1 MDISLHISAE
11 GMDGKKDTGKK
22 SFSLSPLFNDVC
34 CYEGNEVH
42 QVAVKP
48 EEVPEFRRHS
58 KGDVLP
64 GSFGKGVQAVFNPD
78 VGCLFTAGGAES
90 GFATVWNFDAL
101 RAGRTDKV
109 MVTEKRSS
117 AYKEF

>member
-1 MDISLHISAE
+1 MARKIPGRNPFRLAHSLMIFAAIR
-11 GMDGKKDTGKK
+11 GIR
-22 SFSLSPLFNDVC
+22 FIRI
-34 CYEGNEVH
+34 
-42 QVAVKP
+42 AVKP
-48 EEVPEFRRHS
+48 EECPEFRRHS

-64 GSFGKGVQAVFNPD
+64 GSSGKGVKAVFDPD
-78 VGCLFTAGGAES
+78 VSGLFTAGGAES

-117 AYKEF
+117 AHKEF

>member
-1 MDISLHISAE
+1 MARKIPGRNPFRLAQSLMMFAAIR
-11 GMDGKKDTGKK
+11 
-22 SFSLSPLFNDVC
+22 
-34 CYEGNEVH
+34 GNKVH

-64 GSFGKGVQAVFNPD
+64 GSFGKGVKAVFDPD
-78 VGCLFTAGGAES
+78 VSSLFTARWAES

-101 RAGRTDKV
+101 RTGRTDKV

>member
-1 MDISLHISAE
+1 MDVSLNISAK

-22 SFSLSPLFNDVC
+22 SFSFSPFFNDVC
-34 CYEGNEVH
+34 CDEGNKVH

-64 GSFGKGVQAVFNPD
+64 GSFGKGVKAVFDPD
-78 VGCLFTAGGAES
+78 VSSLFTARGAES

-101 RAGRTDKV
+101 
-109 MVTEKRSS
+109 
-117 AYKEF
+117 